1 MKKLSKALSV
11 VLGMVLVLGFF
22 SCQTGTTFTET
33 AATPQKTAGSISYA
47 TTTVEKTTADEA
59 FTNELTKT
67 GDGTVSYTS
76 SKEAVAT
83 VDASTGEVT
92 IVGVGTATITA
103 TVTDSDTYT
112 YATKTANY
120 IIKVI
125 NIIGTKAPGVG
136 KDVGDIVFTDG
147 SAMPYADFNALDD
160 DAKNEKKTFAIA
172 LIFYKG
178 TGLNSGNDTTTSR
191 TLGVGLKHLQY
202 PFDTCWCDNRAAAYN
217 INITTVQCKSSG
229 SDGALTFTD
238 ETANDRN
245 GSDNFEQ
252 IAAFLTSAD
261 GVTDDTVTN
270 KNSYGA
276 FQRAKNYKNKATN
289 ITGTAYEDGWY
300 IPSLAELFQI
310 YANGKGAN
318 KVFDIDSASIAL
330 DGHQF
335 YRALY
340 WSSSQSVSEA
350 NMACT
355 ISFMEGKVMEKDK
368 KDYAPQLCYIRE
380 FN

>member
-22 SCQTGTTFTET
+22 SCQTGTSFTET

-47 TTTVEKTTADEA
+47 TTTVEKTTYDEA
-59 FTNELTKT
+59 FTNPLTKT

-92 IVGVGTATITA
+92 IVGAGETTITA

-112 YATKTANY
+112 YATKTASY

-125 NIIGTKAPGVG
+125 YIIGTKAPGVG

-147 SAMPYADFNALDD
+147 SAMPYADFDALDD

-191 TLGVGLKHLQY
+191 TLGVGLKHNRNG
-202 PFDTCWCDNRAAAYN
+202 TWWCMNGAAYN
-217 INITTVQCKSSG
+217 INITTVQCKASG

-252 IAAFLTSAD
+252 IAAFLTSTD

-270 KNSYGA
+270 ENSYGA
-276 FQRAKNYKNKATN
+276 FQSAKNYKNKATN

-330 DGHQF
+330 GGTQF
-335 YRALY
+335 ERALY

-355 ISFMEGKVMEKDK
+355 IRFMDGKVMEIEKNDAFR
-368 KDYAPQLCYIRE
+368 YACYIRE